1 MTAAALHVSAEALK
15 AFIVAAFDALGMPP
29 AIAELTADLMVKT
42 DLRGVDSH
50 GVGMLP
56 KYVEWTR
63 AGFIVPAAEPK
74 VVRDEGPTALVDG
87 NQAMGHY
94 TATAAMELA
103 VAKARAHGV
112 GFVAVRNSNHFG
124 ACALYS
130 MKALAY
136 DMIGLALT
144 NSPSPAMV
152 PTFGR
157 KAMLS
162 TNPLSL
168 AAPAGRE
175 PSFVLDMAT
184 TTVSIGQ
191 LNVARR
197 WGRPIPEG
205 WALDPSG
212 APTTDPLVALAS
224 RLLTPLGGSREL
236 GGHKGYGLGLLV
248 DILSGVLPG
257 AVHGDLFFRSDPAR
271 RRTNVGHFFGAL
283 EIARFRP
290 LEEFKAAMDDL
301 LAALKASPK
310 AEGQA
315 RIYVAGEPELECEAR
330 RRREGIPLAPGLVA
344 ELREVAATLG
354 IPFTLDRDEAG
365 PSKKLR

>member
-1 MTAAALHVSAEALK
+1 MTRPPLLVRAEQLRGFLLAVLER
-15 AFIVAAFDALGMPP
+15 LGMPP
-29 AIAELTADLMVKT
+29 AIAELTAELMVQT

-50 GVGMLP
+50 GVAMLP
-56 KYVEWTR
+56 KYLEWIR
-63 AGFIVPAAEPK
+63 AGFILPAAEPK

-87 NQAMGHY
+87 QQAMGHY

-103 VAKARAHGV
+103 IAKARAYGV

-130 MKALAY
+130 MKALAH

-144 NSPSPAMV
+144 NSAFPSMV

-157 KAMLS
+157 TAMLA
-162 TNPLSL
+162 TNPLSV

-175 PSFVLDMAT
+175 PPFVLDMAT
-184 TTVSIGQ
+184 TTVAIGQ
-191 LNVARR
+191 LALAAL
-197 WGRPIPEG
+197 WERPIPEG

-212 APTTDPLVALAS
+212 RPTTDPAVGLAS

-257 AVHGDLFFRSDPAR
+257 AVHGDLYFRSDLKDR
-271 RRTNVGHFFGAL
+271 RANVGHLFGAI

-290 LEEFKAAMDDL
+290 VAEFKAAMDDL

-310 AEGQA
+310 AEGHD
-315 RIYVAGEPELECEAR
+315 RIYVAGEPEFECEAR
-330 RRREGIPLAPGLVA
+330 RRREGIPLPPRLIAQLK
-344 ELREVAATLG
+344 EIAAILALPFPLG
-354 IPFTLDRDEAG
+354 RDPA
-365 PSKKLR
+365 

>member
-1 MTAAALHVSAEALK
+1 MTDAPVMVGPEALRG
-15 AFIVAAFDALGMPP
+15 FIAAVFDRLGLPP
-29 AIAELTADLMVKT
+29 GIAELTADLMVQT

-56 KYVEWTR
+56 KYVEWIR
-63 AGFIVPAAEPK
+63 AGYIVPAAEPK

-87 NQAMGHY
+87 QQAMGHY

-103 VAKARAHGV
+103 IAKARVHGV

-124 ACALYS
+124 ACASYS
-130 MKALAY
+130 MKALAH

-144 NSPSPAMV
+144 NSPFPAMA

-157 KAMLS
+157 KAMLA

-168 AAPAGRE
+168 AAPAGQE
-175 PSFVLDMAT
+175 PPFVLDMAT
-184 TTVSIGQ
+184 TTVAIGQ
-191 LNVARR
+191 LHQASR

-212 APTTDPLVALAS
+212 APVTDPASALAS

-236 GGHKGYGLGLLV
+236 GGHKGYGLALLV
-248 DILSGVLPG
+248 DILSGVLAG
-257 AVHGDLFFRSDPAR
+257 AVHGDLFFRSELQG
-271 RRTNVGHFFGAL
+271 RRTNVGHLFGAL

-290 LEEFKAAMDDL
+290 IEEFKAAMDDL
-301 LAALKASPK
+301 LGALKASPK
-310 AEGQA
+310 AEGQE

-344 ELREVAATLG
+344 ELREIAASLG
-354 IPFTLDRDEAG
+354 LPFPLDRA
-365 PSKKLR
+365 PS